1 MDWDEYKTF
10 IKGKLFLVGLSFYDS
25 DQKLLEQYQT
35 SGTAEE
41 LTDTGILV
49 LKRTDGGFF
58 AIPYDNEAISNA
70 RPGDYTE
77 HSTGIV
83 IKDPDFII
91 SGNVEVKSP
100 DDIESIK
107 RNGFY
112 PA

>member
-1 MDWDEYKTF
+1 MDTDWDEYKIL

-25 DQKLLEQYQT
+25 NQKLLEQYQT

-49 LKRTDGGFF
+49 LKRTDGSFF

-70 RPGDYTE
+70 QPGEYTE
-77 HSTGIV
+77 HATGIV

-91 SGNVEVKSP
+91 SGDVEVRSP
-100 DDIESIK
+100 DDIESI
-107 RNGFY
+107 
-112 PA
+112 